1 MATRLLTEEN
11 LELGENNAH
20 LESRAVWKS
29 NFYGALDTCSTAWRR
44 TNPPGASRSL
54 EFEKETT
61 LIGRWP
67 RRSCVTFFKD
77 AHVFVARRSE
87 AFLSELGR
95 HNYVTPTSYLE
106 LLATYKQVLALKR
119 DEVGTLKN
127 RLRVG
132 LDKLIATAEQ
142 VEDLQVKLT
151 AMEPV
156 LIKTQ
161 GEVEEMIINIDK
173 DKRDAA
179 ETQTVVAAEEEAA
192 QTKAAE
198 TKAIADDAQRDLDEA
213 LPALEEAVKCLNSLK
228 KSDIDE
234 VRTMGKPPAPTRRLQ

>member
-1 MATRLLTEEN
+1 MPEV
-11 LELGENNAH
+11 ELWE
-20 LESRAVWKS
+20 
-29 NFYGALDTCSTAWRR
+29 D
-44 TNPPGASRSL
+44 GASA
-54 EFEKETT
+54 T
-61 LIGRWP
+61 P
-67 RRSCVTFFKD
+67 RPRDAVRRCVTFFKD

-87 AFLSELGR
+87 AFLAELGR

-119 DEVGTLKN
+119 DEVGTLKT

-161 GEVEEMIINIDK
+161 GEVEEMIVNIDK
-173 DKRDAA
+173 DKKDAA
-179 ETQTVVAAEEEAA
+179 ETQIIVAAEEEAA
-192 QTKAAE
+192 LAAE
-198 TKAIADDAQRDLDEA
+198 SRLMA
-213 LPALEEAVKCLNSLK
+213 EAVTAAKA
-228 KSDIDE
+228 E
-234 VRTMGKPPAPTRRLQ
+234 VTLRVAGPST

>member
-1 MATRLLTEEN
+1 MPEVELWEDGVGATPRP
-11 LELGENNAH
+11 
-20 LESRAVWKS
+20 RDAV
-29 NFYGALDTCSTAWRR
+29 RR
-44 TNPPGASRSL
+44 
-54 EFEKETT
+54 
-61 LIGRWP
+61 
-67 RRSCVTFFKD
+67 CVTFFKD

-87 AFLSELGR
+87 AFLAELGR

-119 DEVGTLKN
+119 DEVGTLKT

-173 DKRDAA
+173 DKKDAA
-179 ETQTVVAAEEEAA
+179 ETQTIVAAEEEAA

-234 VRTMGKPPAPTRRLQ
+234 VRLGVNFFEFLNFNFGKMASTRPHATATPSS

>member
-1 MATRLLTEEN
+1 M
-11 LELGENNAH
+11 
-20 LESRAVWKS
+20 
-29 NFYGALDTCSTAWRR
+29 
-44 TNPPGASRSL
+44 
-54 EFEKETT
+54 
-61 LIGRWP
+61 
-67 RRSCVTFFKD
+67 
-77 AHVFVARRSE
+77 FVARRSE
-87 AFLSELGR
+87 AFLAELGR

-119 DEVGTLKN
+119 DEVGTLKT

-156 LIKTQ
+156 FVKTQ
-161 GEVEEMIINIDK
+161 GEVEEMIVNAEGQRRG
-173 DKRDAA
+173 RDADDRGRGGG
-179 ETQTVVAAEEEAA
+179 AA

-234 VRTMGKPPAPTRRLQ
+234 VRLGVKLQLWEDGVATTSPSP